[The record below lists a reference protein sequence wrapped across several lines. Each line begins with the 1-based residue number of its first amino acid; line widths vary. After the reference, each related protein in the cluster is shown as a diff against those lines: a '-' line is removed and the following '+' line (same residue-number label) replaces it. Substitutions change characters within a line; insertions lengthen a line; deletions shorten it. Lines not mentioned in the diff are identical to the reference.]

1 MEKIKIAVLITS
13 FKHDYETILNPA
25 HILDYIP
32 CNDCHLKKEECLG
45 KKTYFSMTLTAIPC
59 NDIIACF
66 FFRFG

>member
-45 KKTYFSMTLTAIPC
+45 KNKPYFSITLTAILC
-59 NDIIACF
+59 SDIIACF
-66 FFRFG
+66 FRFG